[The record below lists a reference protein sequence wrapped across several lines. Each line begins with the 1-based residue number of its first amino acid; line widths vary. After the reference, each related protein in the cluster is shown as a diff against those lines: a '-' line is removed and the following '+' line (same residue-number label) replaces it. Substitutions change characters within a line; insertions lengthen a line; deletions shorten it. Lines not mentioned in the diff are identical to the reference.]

1 MAYLVLSILL
11 SSGGFTAFWSWLS
24 SRRKDKAEVGKT
36 TAEGVEIKIRSQ
48 IEIGKA
54 WKEYADNIEEKMKQ
68 WESEWEVKLNAVQTD
83 KENMIRLN
91 EEQRKENQRLKE
103 LLKVNNIPYNA

>member
-1 MAYLVLSILL
+1 MVLSILL

-24 SRRKDKAEVGKT
+24 SRRKQGAEVSKT
-36 TAEGVEIKIRSQ
+36 NAEGVEIKIRSQ

-54 WKEYADNIEEKMKQ
+54 WKEYADNIEHKMKQ
-68 WESEWEVKLNAVQTD
+68 WESEWEVKLKIMQSD

-91 EEQRKENQRLKE
+91 QEQKEENERLKA
-103 LLKVNNIPYNA
+103 LLEANNIPYNA